1 MSLIA
6 VLYSFVFI
14 NSVDGRSKGIYANI
28 LEPKYTELSSK
39 HKDSD
44 YYRAEKCTD
53 GDRSY
58 DRVCQTRDVND
69 RYPWIQLDFGSKVDI
84 HAVKLHLVNRNGDS
98 QKWQCQDDDCTD
110 GFEIRVGNSGCYG
123 FNDDCDRNNVCYAS
137 GNRRTSGK
145 SSITIEIED
154 CKIGRC
160 LQVRLPGDGRVLK
173 LREIEVSG
181 DYTCDR
187 YDGISNDRAPE
198 VCCKKSCGTCGGSG
212 R

>member
-14 NSVDGRSKGIYANI
+14 NSVDGRSNGINANI

-69 RYPWIQLDFGSKVDI
+69 RYPWIQLDFGSKVEI
-84 HAVKLHLVNRNGDS
+84 HASGSAKMTIAPMALRSGLV
-98 QKWQCQDDDCTD
+98 T
-110 GFEIRVGNSGCYG
+110 
-123 FNDDCDRNNVCYAS
+123 
-137 GNRRTSGK
+137 
-145 SSITIEIED
+145 
-154 CKIGRC
+154 
-160 LQVRLPGDGRVLK
+160 PGVM
-173 LREIEVSG
+173 VP
-181 DYTCDR
+181 TMT
-187 YDGISNDRAPE
+187 
-198 VCCKKSCGTCGGSG
+198 V
-212 R
+212 